1 MSPRSPSLR
10 RAGARVAFAVVLVV
24 ILVAALGPASFPKGF
39 SEADKLHHL
48 VAFAVLIVTMRWA
61 FPRARW
67 AWLVAAALGLGA
79 GIELVQRMLPDH
91 VASVWDFAF
100 DALGVAIGWWLLRLP
115 VLRDWR
121 ELRGSGAERTG

>member
-1 MSPRSPSLR
+1 MNPRSPSLR
-10 RAGARVAFAVVLVV
+10 RAWAQVAFVVVLAA
-24 ILVAALGPASFPKGF
+24 ILVAALGPASVPKGF
-39 SEADKLHHL
+39 PEADKLHH
-48 VAFAVLIVTMRWA
+48 VVGFAVLTVTMRWA
-61 FPRARW
+61 FPRAHW
-67 AWLVAAALGLGA
+67 AWLVAAALGFGA

-115 VLRDWR
+115 ILRDWR